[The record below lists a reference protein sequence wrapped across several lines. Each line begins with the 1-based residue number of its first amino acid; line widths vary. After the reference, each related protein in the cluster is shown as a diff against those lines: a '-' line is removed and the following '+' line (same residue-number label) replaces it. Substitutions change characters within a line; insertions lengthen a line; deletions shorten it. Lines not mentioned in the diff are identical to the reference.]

1 MGAAELPVALGQIGG
16 PGPGEGQGQDVP
28 RVHPEGPDHV
38 GQPADDHRGLAAA
51 RHREEERLPLGAG
64 DGLKLL
70 VSEGQ
75 GLRDAAV
82 FQKPVHLFDSTHA
95 AASFL
100 TLQNH
105 CLRKYFNIKK
115 SFYQGGPQ

>member
-38 GQPADDHRGLAAA
+38 GQPADDHRGLAAP
-51 RHREEERLPLGAG
+51 RHRQQQRLPLGAG
-64 DGLKLL
+64 DGFKLL
-70 VSEGQ
+70 VPKGQ
-75 GLRDAAV
+75 GLRNPAV

-100 TLQNH
+100 NLQNH